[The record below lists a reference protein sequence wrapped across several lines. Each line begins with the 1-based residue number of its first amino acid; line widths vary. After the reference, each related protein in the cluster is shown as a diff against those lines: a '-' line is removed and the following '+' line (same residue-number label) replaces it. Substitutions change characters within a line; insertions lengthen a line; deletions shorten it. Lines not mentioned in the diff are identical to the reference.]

1 MEGTERQRLVC
12 GNDLRMKTRIAITG
26 AAGWLGR
33 ELAFR
38 LIPRENFEVL
48 LLGRRSETLNL
59 SGVKAQMHEWTDDL
73 TASWA
78 PEMVVHLAYTT
89 RERLDSF
96 GEDAFIAANLE
107 LRARIEKMISAQ
119 NVRRLVHVSSGA
131 AISGNQ
137 LDLYGQLKK
146 DDEEFYRC
154 LGEAT
159 NTEVMTARAWS
170 LSGRFCT
177 KPIEFLFF
185 DVLSQ
190 IARGMENITLTAQG
204 EVWRRYVDAGDY
216 LETCVLA
223 SLEEL
228 CGSIDSTGD
237 LVEAED
243 LVYQAAQI
251 HGREIRISRPNRL
264 NNASRSSYFSS
275 DPAMESAMQKLGI
288 RRFTLD
294 QQIRLGFSMLT
305 ATEL

>member
-1 MEGTERQRLVC
+1 
-12 GNDLRMKTRIAITG
+12 MKTRIAITG

-38 LIPRENFEVL
+38 LIPRQDFEVL

-59 SGVKAQMHEWTDDL
+59 HGVKAQIHEWTDDL
-73 TASWA
+73 AASWA

-107 LRARIEKMISAQ
+107 LRDRIEKMISLKG
-119 NVRRLVHVSSGA
+119 VRRLVHVSSGA

-137 LDLYGQLKK
+137 ASPYGQLKK

-159 NTEVMTARAWS
+159 NTSVMTARAWS

-177 KPIEFLFF
+177 KPSEFLFF

-190 IARGMENITLTAQG
+190 IARGMKTITLTAQG

-223 SLEEL
+223 SLEAL

-237 LVEAED
+237 LIEAED
-243 LVYQAAQI
+243 LVHQAAQI
-251 HGREIRISRPNRL
+251 CGCEVQISRPNRQ
-264 NNASRSSYFSS
+264 NSASNSFYLSSN
-275 DPAMESAMQKLGI
+275 PAMESAMKELGI

-294 QQIRLGFSMLT
+294 QQIRLGFLDT
-305 ATEL
+305 NLGCGPTK